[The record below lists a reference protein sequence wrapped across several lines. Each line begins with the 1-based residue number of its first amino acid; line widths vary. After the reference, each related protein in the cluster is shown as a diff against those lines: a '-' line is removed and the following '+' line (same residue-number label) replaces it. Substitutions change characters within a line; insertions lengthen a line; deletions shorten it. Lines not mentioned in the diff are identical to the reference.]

1 MNKSSKQHT
10 MKDIRDILDNHS
22 EQPGSVVWERVSS
35 ELDLKQVSRQKSRAG
50 RFIALAAAVALVSVA
65 ALIVALRNTDSV
77 DKTASQPSERLVEA
91 VSDAEMTTH
100 VDETTVEIATKE
112 VPVVSEKEVA
122 GVESAV
128 AAMPVKEAEK
138 PDESATTAVVEKKT
152 NARQI
157 VLPSNS
163 TLARQLQSDPILKN
177 LSGEEI
183 SLEPPV
189 SLKIPNL
196 FTPNGDG
203 VNDTFV
209 VEGVENY
216 SSTRLVVRDRGGKV
230 VFQRDGYMNDWDG
243 SDCGEG
249 VYSYEFFFTY
259 NGIENCATG
268 KVRILKN

>member
-10 MKDIRDILDNHS
+10 MKDIRDILDYHS
-22 EQPGSVVWERVSS
+22 EQPGSAVWERVSS

-50 RFIALAAAVALVSVA
+50 RFLALAAAVALVSVA

-100 VDETTVEIATKE
+100 VDETAVAIATKE

-138 PDESATTAVVEKKT
+138 PGESATTAVVEKKT

-243 SDCGEG
+243 GDCGEG